1 MFHISQPSIS
11 KHLRKLD

>member
-1 MFHISQPSIS
+1 MFDISQPSIS